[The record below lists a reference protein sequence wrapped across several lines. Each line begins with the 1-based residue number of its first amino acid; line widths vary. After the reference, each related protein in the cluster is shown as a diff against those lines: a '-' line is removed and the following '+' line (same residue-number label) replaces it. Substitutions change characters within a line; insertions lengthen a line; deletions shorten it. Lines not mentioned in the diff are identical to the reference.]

1 MNMAVFSRRIG
12 LTMIE
17 IVIGALIISIIMAVV
32 MNMFG
37 AGLRGSTKGMANLTN
52 MEAAAVLMSQIEY
65 DLLRASRLIDPLP
78 DSSDKVARW
87 ELLSDDGSGNGTV
100 IYNLLANGI
109 ERQLDSGSGSQKH
122 VYCKGLEVSLL
133 FRHVC
138 FNDTGKGTQRSGM
151 WVELSVAS
159 AKKSNNNEEFK
170 MKRLILCK
178 NILNPVIPTP

>member
-1 MNMAVFSRRIG
+1 MSKNVFLIRGG

-17 IVIGALIISIIMAVV
+17 IVIGVLIISIIMAVV
-32 MNMFG
+32 MNLFG

-65 DLLRASRLIDPLP
+65 DLLRASRITDPSP

-87 ELLSDDGSGNGTV
+87 ELPDDDGSGVGTV

-109 ERQLDSGSGSQKH
+109 ERQLDSGTGSQKH

-133 FRHVC
+133 FRHVG
-138 FNDTGKGTQRSGM
+138 FNDAARGTQKTGM

-159 AKKSNNNEEFK
+159 SRKSNNNEEFK

-178 NILNPVIPTP
+178 NILNPAAAP

>member
-1 MNMAVFSRRIG
+1 MKIKNAARCG

-65 DLLRASRLIDPLP
+65 DLLRATAISDPLP

-87 ELLSDDGSGNGTV
+87 EMFDGDGAGVGTV
-100 IYNLLANGI
+100 IYNQLSDGI
-109 ERQLDSGSGSQKH
+109 ERQLDSPGGNHKY
-122 VYCKGLEVSLL
+122 VYCKGLEVSLI
-133 FRHVC
+133 FRHVR
-138 FNDTGKGTQRSGM
+138 FNDAAKNQQKVGM
-151 WVELSVAS
+151 WVELAVAS
-159 AKKSNNNEEFK
+159 VKKSNNGEEFK
-170 MKRLILCK
+170 MKRLVLCK
-178 NILNPVIPTP
+178 NILQPLAAAP